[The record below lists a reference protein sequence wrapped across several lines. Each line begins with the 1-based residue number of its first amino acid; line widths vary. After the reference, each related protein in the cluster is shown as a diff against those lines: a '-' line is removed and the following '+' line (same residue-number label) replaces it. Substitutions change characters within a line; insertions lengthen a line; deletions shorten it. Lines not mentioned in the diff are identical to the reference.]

1 MMDNVFKAK
10 KLYLND
16 KVKAKALQHLDQKA
30 PKETIASDL
39 AIIGKITKTEAMKVL
54 SIWED
59 DRITELD
66 L

>member
-10 KLYLND
+10 KLYLSD
-16 KVKAKALQHLDQKA
+16 KVKAKALEHLDQKA

-39 AIIGKITKTEAMKVL
+39 AIIGKITKSEAMKILYLWEADRL
-54 SIWED
+54 S
-59 DRITELD
+59 ELD

>member
-10 KLYLND
+10 KLYLSD
-16 KVKAKALQHLDQKA
+16 KVKVKALQHLDQKV
-30 PKETIASDL
+30 PKDTIASDL
-39 AIIGKITKTEAMKVL
+39 AIIGKITKSEAMKVL

-59 DRITELD
+59 DRLTELD